1 MACPEVAGADP
12 RLVLYDRR
20 HADVHAEWL
29 ELLGDADAAEDA
41 AQWALLSAAE
51 GSEEDEVSRL
61 VHAALPDLP
70 VAARTA
76 LLLREREGLTY
87 AEVAERL
94 GVARPTAERVVYVAR
109 MRLVEALRRIR
120 QALNLAPLLGWLKST
135 AAGLT
140 AAKAV
145 AAVATLGAAA
155 GLSALALP
163 TPDPEPAGPAPM
175 QSESVVPMRV
185 ERPAPTVEP
194 AARLQ
199 LEAPRLVRVASP
211 VGAPPAVVPAQP
223 QPSPERT
230 TGAASP
236 AVSPVSAGATVGS
249 VVETSS
255 DLVSE
260 TASSVQGAVDD
271 SADAISEVV
280 SSLPTAVEAPAVPE
294 LPAVPDVAAPSLIEP
309 ALPVL
314 P

>member
-1 MACPEVAGADP
+1 MTCPEVAGVDP

-20 HADVHAEWL
+20 HAEVYAEWL

-51 GSEEDEVSRL
+51 GVEEDEVSRL

-94 GVARPTAERVVYVAR
+94 GVAQPTAERVVYVAR

-140 AAKAV
+140 AAKGV

-163 TPDPEPAGPAPM
+163 ARDAEPAPRAPM
-175 QSESVVPMRV
+175 RSESAVPTRV
-185 ERPAPTVEP
+185 EPSAATVEP
-194 AARLQ
+194 ATRKPQ
-199 LEAPRLVRVASP
+199 EAQRLVPVASP
-211 VGAPPAVVPAQP
+211 IGPLPAVDPARP
-223 QPSPERT
+223 EPPPERT
-230 TGAASP
+230 SEAPISP
-236 AVSPVSAGATVGS
+236 ASQPASDNLSLAPVDAPEPANAPVVSPI
-249 VVETSS
+249 
-255 DLVSE
+255 
-260 TASSVQGAVDD
+260 AV
-271 SADAISEVV
+271 
-280 SSLPTAVEAPAVPE
+280 PTAPAVPPPPALE
-294 LPAVPDVAAPSLIEP
+294 LPPVQPVEAPQLPIDVPAAVPELE
-309 ALPVL
+309 LPPL
-314 P
+314 PLP